1 VLLDLHLPKLNGFG
15 VLERLRA
22 DERTR
27 LLPVIILSS
36 SGQESDVSESQRL
49 GANGYLRKPS
59 NFDALR
65 ETLAQLERDWL
76 KAAEPPPGETPS
88 TKPQAPEKFQNS
100 KHQNSE
106 TGAGAN
112 GAQVGF

>member
-1 VLLDLHLPKLNGFG
+1 VAALDFLLSGGTGSEGAQHPLPRLVLLDLHLPKLNGFG

-76 KAAEPPPGETPS
+76 KADQRRAE
-88 TKPQAPEKFQNS
+88 
-100 KHQNSE
+100 
-106 TGAGAN
+106 
-112 GAQVGF
+112 